1 MKKFLVIFLTTLTL
15 FIGCDILDES
25 KYDLTMLDAKIVE
38 ATSALEGV
46 DVAENASDV
55 AQGRK
60 WVTEDEMKKFTDAIA
75 SAEFVRLAPISQK
88 AVDSAADTLDTA
100 IIRFN
105 SKLGTGNKTS
115 GFNQNDL
122 SKLIKEAE
130 NAKVIVK
137 TSANNGADVS
147 PKEYWVVSATM
158 TALTTAISGAKSDS
172 GTIDS
177 KYTPLN
183 TALNSL
189 NSTKKPGTATSWR
202 SITITGL
209 NTTKFPNGTE
219 IGAGLS
225 DTSNIDL
232 SVRPQIYGNGLVSKG
247 TATIV
252 FYSNN
257 TLWTGDGSYY
267 VVLMLDETK
276 ISKSKIAFSGT
287 NNNPSAKYLD
297 FNTYA
302 YVYEYRCGDLA
313 SAGGFTISASGTSLN
328 NFCVRI
334 TGTSYVD
341 LLASSTLPA
350 PLYKNKELGPTQA
363 FTGFETIY
371 TDTMLYC
378 VYDLKMAL
386 GLQ

>member
-1 MKKFLVIFLTTLTL
+1 MKKFLVIFLTALTL
-15 FIGCDILDES
+15 FSGCDILDEG
-25 KYDLTMLDAKIVE
+25 KYDLTELDAKIAE
-38 ATSALEGV
+38 ANLALEGV
-46 DVAENASDV
+46 DTAENESDV
-55 AQGRK
+55 ATGRK
-60 WVTEDEMKKFTDAIA
+60 FVTEDDMKKFTDAIA
-75 SAEFVRLAPISQK
+75 SAELVRVAPISQN
-88 AVDSAADTLDTA
+88 AVNSAIDTLDTA
-100 IIRFN
+100 IYRFK
-105 SKLGTGNKTS
+105 SKLGTGTKAS

-137 TSANNGADVS
+137 TSANGADIS

-158 TALTTAISGAKSDS
+158 TALTTAISGAKSET
-172 GTIDS
+172 GTVDS

-189 NSTKKPGTATSWR
+189 NSTKKLGTATSWR

-225 DTSNIDL
+225 DTANIDL
-232 SVRPQIYGNGLVSKG
+232 SARPQIYGNGLVSRG
-247 TATIV
+247 MATVV

-276 ISKSKIAFSGT
+276 ISKSKITFSST
-287 NNNPSAKYLD
+287 DPNPSAKYLD

-302 YVYEYRCGDLA
+302 YVYEYKCGDLA
-313 SAGGFTISASGTSLN
+313 SAAGFTITSNGTSLN
-328 NFCVRI
+328 NFCIRI
-334 TGTSYVD
+334 TGSGYAE
-341 LLASSTLPA
+341 LIASGTLPA
-350 PLYKNKELGPTQA
+350 SLYKDSGLSPTQA
-363 FTGFETIY
+363 FLGIETIY
-371 TDTMLYC
+371 TDTKLYC